1 MLCKTYALQEHY
13 MLFLNQHFLPQVIE
27 TVDDIVYAT
36 QYPQDCHYGQNAT
49 SVNATGASL
58 VLTASETCGMF
69 LSIITAIIP
78 N

>member
-1 MLCKTYALQEHY
+1 
-13 MLFLNQHFLPQVIE
+13 MLFLYKHLLPQVIE
-27 TVDDIVYAT
+27 TIDDIVYAT

-58 VLTASETCGMF
+58 VLTASETCGMC
-69 LSIITAIIP
+69 LSIIIFIIP